1 MATRSLASSGM
12 GPCEARQVTDTDLVI
27 VLADHDAIDWELFEP
42 YADRV
47 LDTRNSL
54 RSPSLW
60 L

>member
-1 MATRSLASSGM
+1 M

-47 LDTRNSL
+47 LATRNSL